1 VLAVELHSLLTM
13 RGHTIG
19 LSPLAAGLLHI
30 EPLPPWENG
39 GMFSARTSFLSSR
52 IKAATIAVLV
62 VALAVFTW
70 VTPPRAVV
78 LQNVLHH
85 LNFLPFML
93 AGMLFG
99 WRGALKT
106 LLLAVVLQ
114 APSIHRHWRSAPL
127 DAQDQIVELSV
138 FAAAGVIAGVLADRE
153 RLQRQRVEATK
164 LELEGVYTELRQNIQ
179 QMKKT
184 ERLTAAGQLAASLA
198 HEIRNPLASISGA
211 AGILARGQ
219 APAEDR
225 EECLDILMRE
235 SQRLNKLLTNFLDFA
250 RPRLPRFQWTEPV
263 SVINAVAVLAQH
275 AAISH
280 DVELRQQMPTRL
292 REVEVDAEQIKQV
305 LLNLIINAVQATE
318 GSGTVLIRSYVT
330 QDKWCVEVCDEG
342 RGVPQE
348 DLDRIF
354 DPFFTTKENGTGLG
368 LAVVANIIPQHG
380 GSLHC
385 SRNGERR
392 GMTFRMELP
401 FERPQSMP
409 LKDTQ
414 KELATP

>member
-1 VLAVELHSLLTM
+1 MHGYTIEVTPLSGARLNSESMPLWDNGDMSSARNSLL
-13 RGHTIG
+13 
-19 LSPLAAGLLHI
+19 
-30 EPLPPWENG
+30 LP
-39 GMFSARTSFLSSR
+39 R
-52 IKAATIAVLV
+52 IMAVTIAVLV

-70 VTPPRAVV
+70 VTPPHAVV
-78 LQNVLHH
+78 LQNILHH

-106 LLLAVVLQ
+106 LLLALVLQ
-114 APSIHRHWRSAPL
+114 TPSIHRHWRSAPL

-138 FAAAGVIAGVLADRE
+138 FAAAGVIAGILADRE
-153 RLQRQRVEATK
+153 RLQRKRVEATK

-219 APAEDR
+219 APADNR
-225 EECLDILMRE
+225 EECLNILMRE

-280 DVELRQQMPTRL
+280 DVELRQQMPARL

-305 LLNLIINAVQATE
+305 LLNLIINGVQATE
-318 GSGTVLIRSYVT
+318 GGGTVLIRSYVT
-330 QDKWCVEVCDEG
+330 LDKWCVEVCDEG
-342 RGVPQE
+342 QGVPLE

-368 LAVVANIIPQHG
+368 LAVVANIVAQHG
-380 GSLHC
+380 GSLNC
-385 SRNGERR
+385 NRNSERP

-401 FERPQSMP
+401 FERPQPMP
-409 LKDTQ
+409 LKRPQ
-414 KELATP
+414 REVATP